1 MICLLLAA
9 CQHQH
14 GPTIAYDQLMMYAT
28 QKENLPLWSSKA
40 RLQSL
45 GGVIPPPSSARPLFG
60 YKFAEAKMKVRILD
74 IRDAEEFQKKNLA
87 MDNDIASP
95 VINIPKEALLTT
107 RDLETLLK
115 SNNIEKSSILLIVSS
130 DTKDAKKVA
139 DQLQQNQYGQVL
151 YYENDYN

>member
-1 MICLLLAA
+1 MNTSKSFTTVSDCTRRLTTK
-9 CQHQH
+9 HQLTTKQVLINVLKPESVFRGEDH
-14 GPTIAYDQLMMYAT
+14 
-28 QKENLPLWSSKA
+28 
-40 RLQSL
+40 
-45 GGVIPPPSSARPLFG
+45 
-60 YKFAEAKMKVRILD
+60 

-139 DQLQQNQYGQVL
+139 DHLQQNQYGQVL